1 MNTITPRQF
10 TCLIACYIQGS
21 LLSMMYYYQ
30 RSGHDAWLMFVF
42 GGILFVPL
50 IFVYS
55 RLLHAS
61 QGGSL
66 PKMLENSF
74 GYYAGKV
81 FTLAYLVYFIYLAAF
96 SLRQT
101 AQFINID
108 ILIEVP
114 ILVPIV
120 LMALLCWYGSSKGVR
135 FFGTT
140 APILCIGLF
149 VLLIFLTAFL
159 FPLLQP
165 RFLFPM
171 LGSTPGEYV
180 MPILL
185 PFMMPFGELI
195 CMTVFMGHVQMDL
208 DGNFPLAKNF
218 FRGFLLGFAFVLIV
232 LLRDTLVLGPFA
244 SILSYPAYEVI
255 RFASIGSVITRI
267 ESIFNLPFL
276 FILFFRISIQLWCSI
291 QLMQS
296 VFPKV
301 KRRLVCGIAT
311 LLVTVSAYI
320 FASSNVAMLNK
331 AITWIPLIFLIPQ
344 LLIPVAA
351 LIGAWIRKKCAK
363 R

>member
-10 TCLIACYIQGS
+10 TCLVACYIQGS

-30 RSGHDAWLMFVF
+30 RSGHNAWIMFTI
-42 GGILFVPL
+42 GGLLFIPL

-55 RLLHAS
+55 RLLYGAR
-61 QGGSL
+61 GRAL
-66 PKMLENSF
+66 PDMLEN
-74 GYYAGKV
+74 GLGHYAGKV
-81 FTLAYLVYFIYLAAF
+81 FTLAYLIYFIYLAAF

-114 ILVPIV
+114 IWVPII

-135 FFGTT
+135 FFGAT
-140 APILCIGLF
+140 APILCVGLF
-149 VLLIFLTAFL
+149 ILLIFLTAFL

-165 RFLFPM
+165 RFLFPI
-171 LGSTPGEYV
+171 LNGKPGEYM
-180 MPILL
+180 MPILI
-185 PFMMPFGELI
+185 PFVMPFGELV
-195 CMTVFMGHVQMDL
+195 CMTMFMGSVRTDA
-208 DGNFPLAKNF
+208 GGKFPAAKHF
-218 FRGFLLGFAFVLIV
+218 LGGFALGFIYVLIV

-276 FILFFRISIQLWCSI
+276 FILFFRISIQLWCAI

-296 VFPKV
+296 IFPKA
-301 KRRLVCGIAT
+301 KGRLLCGIT
-311 LLVTVSAYI
+311 TILVTASAYI

-331 AITWIPLIFLIPQ
+331 AITWIPLFFLIPQ
-344 LLIPVAA
+344 VLIPVVT
-351 LIGAWIRKKCAK
+351 LVGGWIRK
-363 R
+363 RR